1 LVDTGMAPFQTF
13 HEAVTGAKL
22 PNPVGRGLAD
32 SAAEGAGVAEQA
44 RIESKEAQAGTAA
57 PSSLA
62 AAFGD
67 PGNTLRYYGGLIA
80 ESAPMM
86 AAAMA
91 TRNPAVAT
99 AAMGVGTAGQTYG
112 TERAEGASPQEAFDR
127 AGVSGFMES
136 GLGLGPFEKA
146 LGAGSLGRRMV
157 KAGLSEAR
165 TEGVTGV
172 GQLVATDAMK
182 GKDTSRA
189 DINRAGIDSTIVG
202 GGIGAGMAVLGSGR
216 PDQKAKTANEQTQD
230 AIQQARGRQ
239 DFRDFERDLNDS
251 LTPTARPAPR
261 TPAEAGSQSAEDALA
276 QARARTAEPPPA
288 PGKPLNPLPD
298 ADAIRAQQGQPPL
311 PETLT
316 RRGRD
321 EKYGVD
327 VEMTPDGKGGY
338 LHVETDASGRREEKI
353 EGTLSGIYQGKLV
366 LNEEGEFVSTNTI
379 NRAAHEKDTA
389 KRVFQPPTKEQRQA
403 VVDLVAEIAFERSI
417 GNMARVESLES
428 TLADIAM
435 GRVAATPAPVAAPP
449 LGDIPAESTTDLD
462 AAIDAMLAPTTDTA
476 PDGRLGT
483 SAPIAA
489 PPVVGSGGIVDAA
502 TPTPDSVASAVGD
515 AAPETG
521 RRPFLT
527 PDDVAREKFTAR
539 ATEAG
544 LSPEQIAQMTPDT
557 LADDV
562 TGFFDG
568 RLKGVKSGTILRAQ
582 EHVKATGEPAFYV
595 NGDIVNLGGL
605 NKATGENMEVAN
617 AHYRAMTDILRA
629 ELESTGGDIV
639 PLRTGGDEVGAVV
652 VNAPESAIRA
662 AMTAANAKVRA
673 YAQANGFGDIPHTK
687 ADRTDRGVG
696 LHLGLAPIQPGASL
710 SDIIEASS
718 AEIAAS
724 KGGTPDVNGSQTE
737 RLGPVAPVGPAG
749 SVGGSV
755 ATEAQGIVGQDAAR
769 LGPAPSTQGDAQGV
783 RAAPQVIP
791 AEAPSA
797 PTVTAPPPS
806 ARPAPKGRST
816 LRAIAKTIGLDLAD
830 FKRHGVDPA
839 NFRGSKGSMP
849 GLFRKQ
855 GGMTLSRFREW
866 AQENEYL
873 PRDPENAPPT
883 VSDDDALD
891 LFYRLFANEEAVALG
906 DADAN
911 VQAKAEQE
919 RKRAEDRLNAD
930 PAAAMQRQRARDIGN
945 ERALEAL
952 ADFDNGLL
960 TAPGL
965 QKRLDDAET
974 YDESAVPFS
983 RAPANQPGLLDDATP
998 QERVESE
1005 RQRRDDQRNGKAGSG
1020 RTDMASGDGELFAGN
1035 RPDQSSLFS
1044 RTDKPQGIA
1053 LNTLSRVVR
1062 SLFSGWT
1069 NAPTVRAVQS
1079 VSDVPADV
1087 RERAR
1092 LQTVFHGSPHRGIES
1107 EGFKLNAIG
1116 TGEGAQAYGY
1126 GLYFAGKRDVAEWY
1140 REKLSGKSVSLDVLE
1155 RYFAPGRIIRSKFSN
1170 VGDDEVVQFQR
1181 SADGWAWSVQ
1191 VRERR
1196 RDGSFNPPR
1205 WHSTQPDIA
1214 DIEAALGPLPAGG
1227 QLYSANVPEDSVL
1240 LDYDKTLIE
1249 QSDAVI
1255 RALEAIGLVQNMAKQ
1270 KELLA
1275 KSDDLLLRQLDAT
1288 GQEQS
1293 ALLDEWRKSS
1303 DELGRVR
1310 GNGLGPSA
1318 KGRDVYT
1325 ALTMRNDGNE
1335 KAASESLLAAGIP
1348 GLRYRDGTSRHKDE
1362 GTHNYVIWDEGAIGD
1377 VQAHYSRESEGEA
1390 EGFFDPQ
1397 TETVWL
1403 IADALSTPS
1412 RARWVAYHEVTGHYG
1427 IRGVVDRIGKG
1438 AGSLRKAFAATRSN
1452 PTIDKLARAIAF
1464 DRGLSDA
1471 EQNVATEEALAELS
1485 AAEETGDWQHLADR
1499 YNVTVPASMR
1509 QGIRGAIDRFVQSIK
1524 RLFSIITEG
1533 RTDAFTDADWREL
1546 VRGAGRYVRKKPES
1560 KAEPEPEN
1568 FDVDLE
1574 FDVDVDGET
1583 VKATGNAQRMLD
1595 LAQKRIDNLTRLA
1608 ECIAA

>member
-1 LVDTGMAPFQTF
+1 
-13 HEAVTGAKL
+13 
-22 PNPVGRGLAD
+22 
-32 SAAEGAGVAEQA
+32 
-44 RIESKEAQAGTAA
+44 
-57 PSSLA
+57 
-62 AAFGD
+62 
-67 PGNTLRYYGGLIA
+67 
-80 ESAPMM
+80 
-86 AAAMA
+86 
-91 TRNPAVAT
+91 
-99 AAMGVGTAGQTYG
+99 
-112 TERAEGASPQEAFDR
+112 
-127 AGVSGFMES
+127 
-136 GLGLGPFEKA
+136 
-146 LGAGSLGRRMV
+146 
-157 KAGLSEAR
+157 
-165 TEGVTGV
+165 
-172 GQLVATDAMK
+172 
-182 GKDTSRA
+182 
-189 DINRAGIDSTIVG
+189 
-202 GGIGAGMAVLGSGR
+202 
-216 PDQKAKTANEQTQD
+216 
-230 AIQQARGRQ
+230 
-239 DFRDFERDLNDS
+239 
-251 LTPTARPAPR
+251 
-261 TPAEAGSQSAEDALA
+261 
-276 QARARTAEPPPA
+276 
-288 PGKPLNPLPD
+288 
-298 ADAIRAQQGQPPL
+298 
-311 PETLT
+311 
-316 RRGRD
+316 
-321 EKYGVD
+321 
-327 VEMTPDGKGGY
+327 
-338 LHVETDASGRREEKI
+338 
-353 EGTLSGIYQGKLV
+353 
-366 LNEEGEFVSTNTI
+366 
-379 NRAAHEKDTA
+379 
-389 KRVFQPPTKEQRQA
+389 
-403 VVDLVAEIAFERSI
+403 
-417 GNMARVESLES
+417 
-428 TLADIAM
+428 
-435 GRVAATPAPVAAPP
+435 
-449 LGDIPAESTTDLD
+449 
-462 AAIDAMLAPTTDTA
+462 
-476 PDGRLGT
+476 
-483 SAPIAA
+483 
-489 PPVVGSGGIVDAA
+489 
-502 TPTPDSVASAVGD
+502 VGD
-515 AAPETG
+515 VAPETG

-527 PDDVAREKFTAR
+527 PDDVAREQFTAR
-539 ATEAG
+539 AAAAG
-544 LSPEQIAQMTPDT
+544 LSSEQIAQMTPDT

-582 EHVKATGEPAFYV
+582 EHVEATGEPAFYV
-595 NGDIVNLGGL
+595 DGDIVNLGGL
-605 NKATGENMEVAN
+605 NKATGENMEAAN

-769 LGPAPSTQGDAQGV
+769 LGQAPSTQGDAQGV

-797 PTVTAPPPS
+797 PTVTAPSPA

-1020 RTDMASGDGELFAGN
+1020 RTDMASGDGDLFAGN

-1053 LNTLSRVVR
+1053 LNILSRVVR

-1092 LQTVFHGSPHRGIES
+1092 LEES
-1107 EGFKLNAIG
+1107 EG
-1116 TGEGAQAYGY
+1116 T
-1126 GLYFAGKRDVAEWY
+1126 
-1140 REKLSGKSVSLDVLE
+1140 
-1155 RYFAPGRIIRSKFSN
+1155 P
-1170 VGDDEVVQFQR
+1170 
-1181 SADGWAWSVQ
+1181 
-1191 VRERR
+1191 
-1196 RDGSFNPPR
+1196 
-1205 WHSTQPDIA
+1205 
-1214 DIEAALGPLPAGG
+1214 
-1227 QLYSANVPEDSVL
+1227 
-1240 LDYDKTLIE
+1240 
-1249 QSDAVI
+1249 
-1255 RALEAIGLVQNMAKQ
+1255 
-1270 KELLA
+1270 
-1275 KSDDLLLRQLDAT
+1275 
-1288 GQEQS
+1288 
-1293 ALLDEWRKSS
+1293 
-1303 DELGRVR
+1303 
-1310 GNGLGPSA
+1310 
-1318 KGRDVYT
+1318 
-1325 ALTMRNDGNE
+1325 
-1335 KAASESLLAAGIP
+1335 
-1348 GLRYRDGTSRHKDE
+1348 
-1362 GTHNYVIWDEGAIGD
+1362 
-1377 VQAHYSRESEGEA
+1377 

-1427 IRGVVDRIGKG
+1427 IRGVVERIGKG

-1509 QGIRGAIDRFVQSIK
+1509 PGIRGAIDRFVQAIK
-1524 RLFSIITEG
+1524 RLFSIIAEG
-1533 RTDAFTDADWREL
+1533 RTDAFTDADWRGL
-1546 VRGAGRYVRKKPES
+1546 VRGAGRYVRKKPEP

>member
-1 LVDTGMAPFQTF
+1 MANWWDDLEPAKPAAPSAAPWWADLEQNRETTGGEFVGGLMAQGARGIMRAGRDTLALAAKAGTAAPDAIRKLIGMEPIGPMLERQAGAFFEPGMQAATEMMPEAYQRELGREVIGQNEETGELEFSLPTGEQTVGTLVESLPQIPGMIAGGQGAAGLMARAFPKASQALGFGASNAATVSQGQYFDTLNEVRAQ
-13 HEAVTGAKL
+13 A
-22 PNPVGRGLAD
+22 LAD
-32 SAAEGAGVAEQA
+32 GATPAQADAKAEEAA
-44 RIESKEAQAGTAA
+44 RIAQAGTAA
-57 PSSLA
+57 LSFGTGAAGMGLA
-62 AAFGD
+62 AKLGQGASSRLAGAAKGFAADAPFEGVEET
-67 PGNTLRYYGGLIA
+67 GQALIA
-80 ESAPMM
+80 D
-86 AAAMA
+86 AAA
-91 TRNPAVAT
+91 
-99 AAMGVGTAGQTYG
+99 G
-112 TERAEGASPQEAFDR
+112 
-127 AGVSGFMES
+127 
-136 GLGLGPFEKA
+136 
-146 LGAGSLGRRMV
+146 
-157 KAGLSEAR
+157 
-165 TEGVTGV
+165 
-172 GQLVATDAMK
+172 
-182 GKDTSRA
+182 
-189 DINRAGIDSTIVG
+189 
-202 GGIGAGMAVLGSGR
+202 
-216 PDQKAKTANEQTQD
+216 
-230 AIQQARGRQ
+230 
-239 DFRDFERDLNDS
+239 RDLNTIDA
-251 LTPTARPAPR
+251 LNQGAIGLVAGGVPGAVIGGMQRPMPR
-261 TPAEAGSQSAEDALA
+261 TPAEAGSQAAEDALQ
-276 QARARTAEPPPA
+276 QARAR
-288 PGKPLNPLPD
+288 
-298 ADAIRAQQGQPPL
+298 QP
-311 PETLT
+311 
-316 RRGRD
+316 
-321 EKYGVD
+321 
-327 VEMTPDGKGGY
+327 
-338 LHVETDASGRREEKI
+338 
-353 EGTLSGIYQGKLV
+353 
-366 LNEEGEFVSTNTI
+366 
-379 NRAAHEKDTA
+379 
-389 KRVFQPPTKEQRQA
+389 
-403 VVDLVAEIAFERSI
+403 
-417 GNMARVESLES
+417 
-428 TLADIAM
+428 
-435 GRVAATPAPVAAPP
+435 AATPAPAAAPP
-449 LGDIPAESTTDLD
+449 DAPLDDIPAESTTDLD
-462 AAIDAMLAPTTDTA
+462 AAIDAMLAPTTETA

-483 SAPIAA
+483 PAPVAA
-489 PPVVGSGGIVDAA
+489 PPVVGSSGLVDATA
-502 TPTPDSVASAVGD
+502 AAPDPAAGAVGD
-515 AAPETG
+515 VAPETG

-527 PDDVAREKFTAR
+527 PDDVAREQFTAR
-539 ATEAG
+539 AAAAG
-544 LSPEQIAQMTPDT
+544 LSSEQIAQMTPDT

-582 EHVKATGEPAFYV
+582 EHVEATGEPAFYV
-595 NGDIVNLGGL
+595 DGDIVNLGGL
-605 NKATGENMEVAN
+605 NKATGENMEAAN

-652 VNAPESAIRA
+652 VNAPEPAIRA

-755 ATEAQGIVGQDAAR
+755 AAEAQGAGGQDAAR
-769 LGPAPSTQGDAQGV
+769 LGQAPSTQGDAQGV
-783 RAAPQVIP
+783 RAAPQVTP

-891 LFYRLFANEEAVALG
+891 LFYRMFANEEAVALG
-906 DADAN
+906 DVDAN
-911 VQAKAEQE
+911 LQAKAEQD

-930 PAAAMQRQRARDIGN
+930 PAAAMQRERARAIGN
-945 ERALEAL
+945 QPAIEAL

-1020 RTDMASGDGELFAGN
+1020 RTDMASGDGDLFAGN

-1092 LQTVFHGSPHRGIES
+1092 LEES
-1107 EGFKLNAIG
+1107 EG
-1116 TGEGAQAYGY
+1116 T
-1126 GLYFAGKRDVAEWY
+1126 
-1140 REKLSGKSVSLDVLE
+1140 
-1155 RYFAPGRIIRSKFSN
+1155 P
-1170 VGDDEVVQFQR
+1170 
-1181 SADGWAWSVQ
+1181 
-1191 VRERR
+1191 
-1196 RDGSFNPPR
+1196 
-1205 WHSTQPDIA
+1205 
-1214 DIEAALGPLPAGG
+1214 
-1227 QLYSANVPEDSVL
+1227 
-1240 LDYDKTLIE
+1240 
-1249 QSDAVI
+1249 
-1255 RALEAIGLVQNMAKQ
+1255 
-1270 KELLA
+1270 
-1275 KSDDLLLRQLDAT
+1275 
-1288 GQEQS
+1288 
-1293 ALLDEWRKSS
+1293 
-1303 DELGRVR
+1303 
-1310 GNGLGPSA
+1310 
-1318 KGRDVYT
+1318 
-1325 ALTMRNDGNE
+1325 
-1335 KAASESLLAAGIP
+1335 
-1348 GLRYRDGTSRHKDE
+1348 
-1362 GTHNYVIWDEGAIGD
+1362 
-1377 VQAHYSRESEGEA
+1377 

-1403 IADALSTPS
+1403 IADAISTPA

-1427 IRGVVDRIGKG
+1427 IRGVVERIGKG

-1509 QGIRGAIDRFVQSIK
+1509 PGIRGAIDRFVQAIK
-1524 RLFSIITEG
+1524 RLFSIIAEG

-1546 VRGAGRYVRKKPES
+1546 VRGAGRYVRKKPEP

>member
-1 LVDTGMAPFQTF
+1 MANWWDDLEPAKPAAPSAAPWWADLEQNRETTGGEFVGGLMAQGARGIMRAGRDTLALAAKAGTAAPDAIRKLIGMEPIGPMLERQAGAFFEPGMQAATEMMPEAYQRELGREVIGQNEETGELEFSLPTGEQTVGTMV
-13 HEAVTGAKL
+13 ESLPQIPGMIAGGQGAAGLMARAFPKASQAL
-22 PNPVGRGLAD
+22 GFGASNAATVSQGQYFDTLNEERAQALAD
-32 SAAEGAGVAEQA
+32 GATPAQADAKAEEAA
-44 RIESKEAQAGTAA
+44 RIAQAGTAA
-57 PSSLA
+57 LSFGTGAAGMGLA
-62 AAFGD
+62 AKLGQVASSRLAGAAKGFAADAPFEGVE
-67 PGNTLRYYGGLIA
+67 GTGQALIA
-80 ESAPMM
+80 D
-86 AAAMA
+86 AAA
-91 TRNPAVAT
+91 
-99 AAMGVGTAGQTYG
+99 G
-112 TERAEGASPQEAFDR
+112 
-127 AGVSGFMES
+127 
-136 GLGLGPFEKA
+136 
-146 LGAGSLGRRMV
+146 
-157 KAGLSEAR
+157 
-165 TEGVTGV
+165 
-172 GQLVATDAMK
+172 
-182 GKDTSRA
+182 
-189 DINRAGIDSTIVG
+189 
-202 GGIGAGMAVLGSGR
+202 
-216 PDQKAKTANEQTQD
+216 
-230 AIQQARGRQ
+230 
-239 DFRDFERDLNDS
+239 RDLNTIDA
-251 LTPTARPAPR
+251 LNQGAIGLVAGGVPGAVIGGMQRPMPR
-261 TPAEAGSQSAEDALA
+261 TPTEAGAQAAEDALQ
-276 QARARTAEPPPA
+276 QARAR
-288 PGKPLNPLPD
+288 
-298 ADAIRAQQGQPPL
+298 QP
-311 PETLT
+311 
-316 RRGRD
+316 
-321 EKYGVD
+321 
-327 VEMTPDGKGGY
+327 
-338 LHVETDASGRREEKI
+338 
-353 EGTLSGIYQGKLV
+353 
-366 LNEEGEFVSTNTI
+366 
-379 NRAAHEKDTA
+379 
-389 KRVFQPPTKEQRQA
+389 
-403 VVDLVAEIAFERSI
+403 
-417 GNMARVESLES
+417 
-428 TLADIAM
+428 
-435 GRVAATPAPVAAPP
+435 AATPAPAAAPLDAP

-462 AAIDAMLAPTTDTA
+462 AAIDAMLAPTTETA

-489 PPVVGSGGIVDAA
+489 PPVVGSSGLVDATA
-502 TPTPDSVASAVGD
+502 AAPDPVTSAVGD
-515 AAPETG
+515 VAPETG

-527 PDDVAREKFTAR
+527 PDDVAREQFTAR
-539 ATEAG
+539 AAAAG
-544 LSPEQIAQMTPDT
+544 LSSEQIAQMTPDT

-582 EHVKATGEPAFYV
+582 EHVEATGEPAFYV
-595 NGDIVNLGGL
+595 DGDIVNLGGL
-605 NKATGENMEVAN
+605 NKATGENMEAAN

-652 VNAPESAIRA
+652 VNAPEPAIRA

-769 LGPAPSTQGDAQGV
+769 LGQAPSTQGDAQGV

-797 PTVTAPPPS
+797 PTVTAPSPA

-911 VQAKAEQE
+911 LQAKAEQD

-983 RAPANQPGLLDDATP
+983 R
-998 QERVESE
+998 
-1005 RQRRDDQRNGKAGSG
+1005 
-1020 RTDMASGDGELFAGN
+1020 
-1035 RPDQSSLFS
+1035 
-1044 RTDKPQGIA
+1044 TDKPKGIA

-1092 LQTVFHGSPHRGIES
+1092 L
-1107 EGFKLNAIG
+1107 
-1116 TGEGAQAYGY
+1116 
-1126 GLYFAGKRDVAEWY
+1126 D
-1140 REKLSGKSVSLDVLE
+1140 
-1155 RYFAPGRIIRSKFSN
+1155 
-1170 VGDDEVVQFQR
+1170 
-1181 SADGWAWSVQ
+1181 
-1191 VRERR
+1191 
-1196 RDGSFNPPR
+1196 
-1205 WHSTQPDIA
+1205 
-1214 DIEAALGPLPAGG
+1214 
-1227 QLYSANVPEDSVL
+1227 
-1240 LDYDKTLIE
+1240 
-1249 QSDAVI
+1249 
-1255 RALEAIGLVQNMAKQ
+1255 
-1270 KELLA
+1270 
-1275 KSDDLLLRQLDAT
+1275 
-1288 GQEQS
+1288 
-1293 ALLDEWRKSS
+1293 
-1303 DELGRVR
+1303 
-1310 GNGLGPSA
+1310 
-1318 KGRDVYT
+1318 
-1325 ALTMRNDGNE
+1325 
-1335 KAASESLLAAGIP
+1335 
-1348 GLRYRDGTSRHKDE
+1348 
-1362 GTHNYVIWDEGAIGD
+1362 
-1377 VQAHYSRESEGEA
+1377 ESEGEA

-1427 IRGVVDRIGKG
+1427 IRGVVERIGKG

-1509 QGIRGAIDRFVQSIK
+1509 PGIRGAIDRFVQAIK
-1524 RLFSIITEG
+1524 RLFSIIAEG
-1533 RTDAFTDADWREL
+1533 RTDAFTDADWRGL
-1546 VRGAGRYVRKKPES
+1546 VRGAGRYVRKKPEP

>member
-1 LVDTGMAPFQTF
+1 MASKFAGAFDDLVPAPSSIASAFDDLIPVA
-13 HEAVTGAKL
+13 EAPKPL
-22 PNPVGRGLAD
+22 PVGEGLMMRARSGIGQAVGGAQQMLGEQFERYVGPSRNLIGDVINVTQGIDPTIPDNENPALRQAREGVAGFAD
-32 SAAEGAGVAEQA
+32 QGAAVAEQA
-44 RIESKEAQAGTAA
+44 RFESKEAQQGITAPESFA
-57 PSSLA
+57 D
-62 AAFGD
+62 AFGN
-67 PGNTLRYYGGLIA
+67 PGNTLRYYGGLMA

-99 AAMGVGTAGQTYG
+99 AATGVGTAGQTYG
-112 TERAEGASPQEAFDR
+112 TERAKGASPQEAFDR

-136 GLGLGPFEKA
+136 GLGLVPFEKA

-157 KAGLSEAR
+157 KAGLSEAG

-189 DINRAGIDSTIVG
+189 DINRVGIDSAIVG

-216 PDQKAKTANEQTQD
+216 PDQKAKTASEQTQD

-239 DFRDFERDLNDS
+239 DFRDFERELNDS

-261 TPAEAGSQSAEDALA
+261 TPAEAGSQAAEDALA

-288 PGKPLNPLPD
+288 PGKPLNPLLD

-338 LHVETDASGRREEKI
+338 LHVETDASGRREKKI
-353 EGTLSGIYQGKLV
+353 EGTGSGIYQGKWV

-379 NRAAHEKDTA
+379 NRSSNEKDTA
-389 KRVFQPPTKEQRQA
+389 KRPFQPPTKEQRQA
-403 VVDLVAEIAFERSI
+403 VVDLVAEIAFERSR
-417 GNMARVESLES
+417 GNMARAESLES

-462 AAIDAMLAPTTDTA
+462 AAIDAMLAPTTETA

-489 PPVVGSGGIVDAA
+489 PPVVGSGGLVDATA
-502 TPTPDSVASAVGD
+502 AAPDPAAGAVGD
-515 AAPETG
+515 VAPETG

-582 EHVKATGEPAFYV
+582 EHVEATGEPAFYV
-595 NGDIVNLGGL
+595 DGDIVNLGGL
-605 NKATGENMEVAN
+605 NKAAGENMEAAN

-652 VNAPESAIRA
+652 VNAPEPAIRA

-755 ATEAQGIVGQDAAR
+755 AAEAQGAGGQDAAR
-769 LGPAPSTQGDAQGV
+769 LGQAPSTQGDAQGV

-839 NFRGSKGSMP
+839 NFRGGKGSLP

-855 GGMTLSRFREW
+855 GGMTLSYFREW

-906 DADAN
+906 DVDAN
-911 VQAKAEQE
+911 LQAKAEQD
-919 RKRAEDRLNAD
+919 RKRSEDRLNTD
-930 PAAAMQRQRARDIGN
+930 PAAAMQRQRARAIGN
-945 ERALEAL
+945 QPAIEAL

-1020 RTDMASGDGELFAGN
+1020 RTDMASGDGDLFAGN

-1044 RTDKPQGIA
+1044 RTDKPKGIA
-1053 LNTLSRVVR
+1053 LNILSRVVR

-1092 LQTVFHGSPHRGIES
+1092 LEES
-1107 EGFKLNAIG
+1107 EG
-1116 TGEGAQAYGY
+1116 T
-1126 GLYFAGKRDVAEWY
+1126 
-1140 REKLSGKSVSLDVLE
+1140 
-1155 RYFAPGRIIRSKFSN
+1155 P
-1170 VGDDEVVQFQR
+1170 
-1181 SADGWAWSVQ
+1181 
-1191 VRERR
+1191 
-1196 RDGSFNPPR
+1196 
-1205 WHSTQPDIA
+1205 
-1214 DIEAALGPLPAGG
+1214 
-1227 QLYSANVPEDSVL
+1227 
-1240 LDYDKTLIE
+1240 
-1249 QSDAVI
+1249 
-1255 RALEAIGLVQNMAKQ
+1255 
-1270 KELLA
+1270 
-1275 KSDDLLLRQLDAT
+1275 
-1288 GQEQS
+1288 
-1293 ALLDEWRKSS
+1293 
-1303 DELGRVR
+1303 
-1310 GNGLGPSA
+1310 
-1318 KGRDVYT
+1318 
-1325 ALTMRNDGNE
+1325 
-1335 KAASESLLAAGIP
+1335 
-1348 GLRYRDGTSRHKDE
+1348 
-1362 GTHNYVIWDEGAIGD
+1362 
-1377 VQAHYSRESEGEA
+1377 

-1403 IADALSTPS
+1403 IADAISTPA

-1427 IRGVVDRIGKG
+1427 IRGVVERIGKG

-1509 QGIRGAIDRFVQSIK
+1509 PGIRGAIDRFVQSIK
-1524 RLFSIITEG
+1524 RLFSIIAEG

-1546 VRGAGRYVRKKPES
+1546 VAGARRYVRKKPEP
-1560 KAEPEPEN
+1560 KAEPEN